1 MSDKDQIALD
11 AAREIYRI
19 NVQRPG
25 IINKSRYVSLIQEE
39 VTKAIDKA
47 AAAARSERD
56 SALDAETGAWGELE
70 RVRAILGELFL
81 AFPPVQSKEQCD
93 LMKRVSREIGGEK

>member
-19 NVQRPG
+19 NVQRRG
-25 IINKSRYVSLIQEE
+25 ILNKSHYVSLIQEE
-39 VTKAIDKA
+39 VAKAIDKS
-47 AAAARSERD
+47 AAARSERD
-56 SALDAETGAWGELE
+56 SALDAETAAWGELE
-70 RVRAILGELFL
+70 RVRALLGELFL

-93 LMKRVSREIGGEK
+93 LMKRVSREIGGDQ